1 MDMNGK
7 VIKNFSSVNQLN
19 ISSVTAGVYL
29 LKITTEDGKSVAT
42 KLIKK

>member
-7 VIKNFSSVNQLN
+7 VIKTFSSVKQLN
-19 ISSVTAGVYL
+19 ISSVQSGVYL
-29 LKITTEDGKSVAT
+29 LKVTTEDGKSTAT